1 MILNNILIVIQVK
14 KFVFANARETTT
26 LQKNCHPFGL
36 LPNDVLY
43 MPGKF
48 NKFTMSRIL
57 S

>member
-1 MILNNILIVIQVK
+1 MILNNILIVTQVK
-14 KFVFANARETTT
+14 LFCVRQT

>member
-36 LPNDVLY
+36 LPNNVLS
-43 MPGKF
+43 MLGKF
-48 NKFTMSRIL
+48 NI
-57 S
+57 